1 MSHSFAS
8 IQHRSKSGCLPG
20 VLSQLDAYPIW
31 KAQCDEVIRLVE
43 DKGLVIAGMITIH
56 PHKTCGYD
64 LINLLST
71 AVDWAVLDTFDP
83 SGRQRQHMVTPVLT
97 AVEKNHDD

>member
-8 IQHRSKSGCLPG
+8 IKDRSKSGGLPR
-20 VLSQLDAYPIW
+20 VPSQLDPYPIW

-43 DKGLVIAGMITIH
+43 GKGLVIAGMITIH
-56 PHKTCGYD
+56 PHRTCGYD
-64 LINLLST
+64 LINLLSK

-83 SGRQRQHMVTPVLT
+83 SGR
-97 AVEKNHDD
+97 